1 MNELMRVENLKM
13 YFGGLK
19 AIDGLDLVINE
30 GETLGI
36 IGPNG
41 AGKTTLFNAI
51 CGVYKPTGGKVIF
64 KGKEVQGQP
73 AYVMARKGIART
85 FQISKPLADL
95 TILDNVVAAAG
106 VHEYTGMRSYFRK
119 SHTPEVIAK
128 AEAVLEETGLTE
140 MRNKKASDVSLGY
153 LRRLEIARVLV
164 TDPELIMLDEPCA
177 GLSNFAIN
185 EVTELILKLKERKKS
200 IVLIEHNLPI
210 TMKVCDRIMVL
221 SYGKKIAEGSPEVVK
236 HDKQVIEA
244 YLGEED
250 EA

>member
-1 MNELMRVENLKM
+1 MNELMRVEDLKM

-64 KGKEVQGQP
+64 KGQEVQGQP
-73 AYVMARKGIART
+73 DYVMARKGIART

-140 MRNKKASDVSLGY
+140 MRDKKASDVSLGY

-250 EA
+250 EV

>member
-1 MNELMRVENLKM
+1 MKELMRIEGLKM

-19 AIDGLDLVINE
+19 AIDDLDLAINSE
-30 GETLGI
+30 ETLGV

-41 AGKTTLFNAI
+41 AGKTTLFNSI
-51 CGVYKPTGGKVIF
+51 CGVYKPTAGKILF
-64 KGKEVQGQP
+64 KGEEVQGLP
-73 AYVMARKGIART
+73 SHIMARKGIART

-95 TILDNVVAAAG
+95 TIIDNVIAAAG
-106 VHEYTGMRSYFRK
+106 VHEYTGLRSYFRK

-128 AEAVLEETGLTE
+128 AEAALEETGLTE
-140 MRNKKASDVSLGY
+140 VRDKKAANVSLGY

-185 EVTELILKLKERKKS
+185 EVSALIMKLKEEKKS

-210 TMKVCDRIMVL
+210 TMKVCDRIVVL
-221 SYGKKIAEGSPEVVK
+221 NYGKKIAEGSPDVVK
-236 HDKQVIEA
+236 NDKQVIEA

-250 EA
+250 DL

>member
-1 MNELMRVENLKM
+1 MNELMRVEDLKM

-64 KGKEVQGQP
+64 KGQEVQGQP

-95 TILDNVVAAAG
+95 TILDNVGAAAG
-106 VHEYTGMRSYFRK
+106 VHQHTGMRSYFRK

-140 MRNKKASDVSLGY
+140 MRDKKASDVSLGY

-221 SYGKKIAEGSPEVVK
+221 SYGKKIAEGPPEVVK

>member
-1 MNELMRVENLKM
+1 MNELMRVEDLKM

-64 KGKEVQGQP
+64 KGQEVQGQP

-140 MRNKKASDVSLGY
+140 VRDKKASDVSLGY

-185 EVTELILKLKERKKS
+185 EVTELILKLKKRKKS

-221 SYGKKIAEGSPEVVK
+221 SYGKKIAEGPPEVVK